1 MRDTDC
7 QQGLSATKEETST
20 VAVVIP
26 VVEESLTVDRRTV
39 DKGGYRI
46 VKTVSVREE
55 WVDEPLTSQTQHV
68 ERRPIGRLL
77 PTLDAPA
84 PRQEGDTLIVSIVE
98 EVLVTE
104 KRLMLKEELHIRQV
118 NTVVRNPVKYSL
130 RSEDVVV
137 TPLDADLLPD
147 PTDS

>member
-26 VVEESLTVDRRTV
+26 VVEESLTVD
-39 DKGGYRI
+39 KGGYRI
-46 VKTVSVREE
+46 VKTVSVREQ

>member
-46 VKTVSVREE
+46 VKTVSVREQ